1 MYERT
6 QLKAL
11 YLRSLQAFRAKPA
24 SAKGRYLRKITV
36 SSTVTTNGHGVN
48 TGATLAGKCSNWHPA
63 RATSSIDA
71 RVMPP
76 MTPRISAAFLIGAR

>member
-24 SAKGRYLRKITV
+24 SAKELLAVGDAPV
-36 SSTVTTNGHGVN
+36 STELKPETLAAMATVT
-48 TGATLAGKCSNWHPA
+48 
-63 RATSSIDA
+63 RAILNLHETIH
-71 RVMPP
+71 RN
-76 MTPRISAAFLIGAR
+76 